1 MSKFPQQSL
10 NITFH
15 IDWRASVGS
24 GVTVM
29 VTPDTNTRYLHLGA
43 SPVFKSS
50 NWEGIFLN
58 LDPIISN
65 IWEIFKC
72 SSPFS

>member
-1 MSKFPQQSL
+1 M
-10 NITFH
+10 
-15 IDWRASVGS
+15 GS